1 MNRDP
6 VLQRVLGE
14 LQQGPE
20 TRRSLFEKLEETLGR
35 PVVTYFTSFRFPV
48 MLEDADVDTLAG
60 VLQSLDLSN
69 GLALVISS
77 AGGDGLAAE
86 RMIKVCRSFSGTGE
100 YWAVVPGQA
109 KSAATLVCF
118 GASKILMG
126 PTSEL
131 GPVDPQIAI
140 NDSGISR
147 VISAFHVVVSFE
159 DLFDRARM
167 EEGNLE
173 PYLQQLAKYDASII
187 QQYKAAIALS
197 EDISIQALASEM
209 MKGEDNATIRD
220 RIKMF
225 LTPETTKTHGRPIF
239 QEKAQECGLAVDVMD
254 PDSDI
259 WHLLYELY
267 IRTSQYVSSKVA
279 KCVESKHDSLVV
291 PLPFQQGG

>member
-1 MNRDP
+1 LDRDP

-14 LQQGPE
+14 LQQGLE
-20 TRRSLFEKLEETLGR
+20 TRQSLFERLEILLGR
-35 PVVTYFTSFRFPV
+35 PVVTYFTSFRYPV
-48 MLEDADVDTLAG
+48 ILEDADVDTVAG

-86 RMIKVCRSFSGTGE
+86 RMIKVCRSYSGTGE

-109 KSAATLVCF
+109 KSAATMVCF

-131 GPVDPQIAI
+131 GPVDPQITI
-140 NDSGISR
+140 NDSGIHR
-147 VISAFHVVVSFE
+147 MISAFHVVSSFE
-159 DLFDRARM
+159 RLFDGARA
-167 EEGNLE
+167 EKGNLE
-173 PYLQQLAKYDASII
+173 PYLQQLAKYDASVI

-197 EDISIQALASEM
+197 EDISIQALASGM
-209 MKGEDNATIRD
+209 MKGVDNDTIRD

-239 QEKAQECGLAVDVMD
+239 QEKAQECGLSIDVMIA
-254 PDSDI
+254 DSEM
-259 WHLLYELY
+259 WYLFYELY
-267 IRTSQYVSSKVA
+267 IRTNQLVSTRMA
-279 KCVESKHDSLVV
+279 KCIEGKHVSLAV
-291 PLPFQQGG
+291 PFQQGG